1 MSAFLSSVRRDPI
14 LAFLL
19 VFAVAATV
27 LYGAPARM
35 REVALPYTG
44 WVGLAVPYSFLIFF
58 AAYSLGARDSETRRR
73 MRLGCSAMLAVGAV
87 SGVAQWM
94 YLGGARTSSNPYL
107 RVSPWRPIWAVLLP
121 LLWIAL
127 LYWRRP
133 RNEDASP
140 SDAQEAVAG
149 MAAER
154 AVAAD
159 KVHAKELE
167 RGPCS

>member
-19 VFAVAATV
+19 VLAVAATV

-73 MRLGCSAMLAVGAV
+73 MRLGCSACTAPGFLDT
-87 SGVAQWM
+87 S
-94 YLGGARTSSNPYL
+94 LTISRTFGG
-107 RVSPWRPIWAVLLP
+107 
-121 LLWIAL
+121 
-127 LYWRRP
+127 
-133 RNEDASP
+133 P
-140 SDAQEAVAG
+140 S
-149 MAAER
+149 
-154 AVAAD
+154 
-159 KVHAKELE
+159 
-167 RGPCS
+167 